1 MKITKQKATQ
11 SFIPIKEVQDG
22 IITLEDGS
30 LRSILMVSTLN
41 IALKSEDE
49 RAAILLQFQSF
60 LNTIDFSVQIFMQ
73 SRELD
78 IRPYIQTLRD
88 QHKKQENELL
98 RIQISEYI
106 DFINEY
112 TESVNIMTKAF
123 FVVIPY
129 HPPIMNTGKASSF
142 GFFNSKESNDSA
154 EEESLRDRSTQLE
167 QRVTIVSQGLRRTG
181 LRTVS
186 LEDEEIK
193 ELFYNL
199 FNPGDERTALVR

>member
-1 MKITKQKATQ
+1 MAFSKQNATQ
-11 SFIPIKEVQDG
+11 SFIPIKDVQEG
-22 IITLEDGS
+22 IITLEDNS
-30 LRSILMVSTLN
+30 LRVILMVSTLN

-49 RAAILLQFQSF
+49 RAAILMQFQSF
-60 LNTIDFSVQIFMQ
+60 LNTLDFSVQIFMQ

-78 IRPYIQTLRD
+78 IRPYIQTLQE

-106 DFINEY
+106 DFINDY
-112 TESVNIMTKAF
+112 TENVNIMTKAF
-123 FVVIPY
+123 FVVVPY
-129 HPPIMNTGKASSF
+129 YPPMVKSKKISPF
-142 GFFNSKESNDSA
+142 GFSGKKDAKPVEKES
-154 EEESLRDRSTQLE
+154 LKDRSTQLQ

-186 LEDEEIK
+186 LQDEEIK

-199 FNPGDERTALVR
+199 FNPGEERTALVR